1 MRPRKTIYLFILPA
15 LIVYAVFTLY
25 PIFYGLF
32 ISFTNW
38 DGLSPNYDFVG
49 FRNYK
54 NLLTNDSV
62 FAKSIV
68 NNLKFMLFVVTFQT
82 ILSLIFA
89 LFLVKNTKTNIAL
102 RTLYFLPTILSSV
115 SVGFIWLNMYDTNFG
130 MIKAV
135 LGLFGIQNS
144 PWWLGNPDIAIF
156 SVAFVQVWA
165 HSGQLMIIF
174 IAGLQAIPEELYE
187 VAQLEGATRFQTFR
201 KVTWPLIAPAAAI
214 VIAYTTLQSFRSFDL
229 IFAMTRG
236 GPNYATEILS
246 TFIYNVA
253 FQGYKFG
260 YASAASIVF
269 MLFLATLTFIQ
280 FKVLRT
286 DRVTY

>member
-1 MRPRKTIYLFILPA
+1 MKPKKTIYLFILPA
-15 LIVYAVFTLY
+15 LILYGVFSLY
-25 PIFYGLF
+25 PTFYGLF

-49 FRNYK
+49 IRNYK

-62 FAKSIV
+62 FAKSIG
-68 NNLKFMLFVVTFQT
+68 NNLKFMSFVVTFQT
-82 ILSLIFA
+82 LLSLIFA
-89 LFLVKNTKTNIAL
+89 LFLVKNTKTNVTL
-102 RTLYFLPTILSSV
+102 RTLFFLPTILSAV
-115 SVGFIWLNMYDTNFG
+115 SVAFIWLSMYDTNFG
-130 MIKAV
+130 LIKAV
-135 LGLFGIQNS
+135 LGLIGIENS
-144 PWWLGNPDIAIF
+144 PGWLADPSIAIF

-165 HSGQLMIIF
+165 HTGQLMIIF

-187 VAQLEGATRFQTFR
+187 VSKIEGASRFQTFW

-214 VIAYTTLQSFRSFDL
+214 VIAYTTLQSFKSFDL

-236 GPNYATEILS
+236 GPNYSTEILS

-260 YASAASIVF
+260 YASAASIIF
-269 MLFLATLTFIQ
+269 MLFVATITFIQ

-286 DRVTY
+286 DRISY

>member
-1 MRPRKTIYLFILPA
+1 
-15 LIVYAVFTLY
+15 
-25 PIFYGLF
+25 LF

-49 FRNYK
+49 IRNYK

-62 FAKSIV
+62 FAKSIG
-68 NNLKFMLFVVTFQT
+68 NNLKFMSFVVTFQT
-82 ILSLIFA
+82 LLSLIFA
-89 LFLVKNTKTNIAL
+89 LFLVKNTKTNVTL
-102 RTLYFLPTILSSV
+102 RTLFFLPTILSAV
-115 SVGFIWLNMYDTNFG
+115 SVAFIWLSMYDTNFG
-130 MIKAV
+130 LIKAV
-135 LGLFGIQNS
+135 LGLIGIENS
-144 PWWLGNPDIAIF
+144 PGWLADPSIAIF

-165 HSGQLMIIF
+165 HTGQLMIIF

-187 VAQLEGATRFQTFR
+187 VSKIEGASRFQTFW

-214 VIAYTTLQSFRSFDL
+214 VIAYTTLQSFKSFDL

-236 GPNYATEILS
+236 GPNYSTEILS

-260 YASAASIVF
+260 YASAASIIF
-269 MLFLATLTFIQ
+269 MLFVATITFIQ

-286 DRVTY
+286 DRISY

>member
-1 MRPRKTIYLFILPA
+1 MKPKKTIYLFILPA
-15 LIVYAVFTLY
+15 LILYAVFSLY
-25 PIFYGLF
+25 PTFYGLF

-49 FRNYK
+49 IRNYK

-62 FAKSIV
+62 FAKSIG
-68 NNLKFMLFVVTFQT
+68 NNFKFMLFVVTFQT
-82 ILSLIFA
+82 VLSLIFA
-89 LFLVKNTKTNIAL
+89 LFLVKNTKTNVAL
-102 RTLYFLPTILSSV
+102 RTLFFFPTILSAV
-115 SVGFIWLNMYDTNFG
+115 AVAFIWLSMYDTNFG
-130 MIKAV
+130 LIKAV
-135 LGLFGIQNS
+135 LGLFGIENS
-144 PWWLGNPDIAIF
+144 PGWLANPNIAIF

-165 HSGQLMIIF
+165 HTGQLMIIF

-187 VAQLEGATRFQTFR
+187 VSKIEGASRFQTFWG
-201 KVTWPLIAPAAAI
+201 VTWPLIAPAAAI
-214 VIAYTTLQSFRSFDL
+214 VIAYTTLQSFKSFDL

-236 GPNYATEILS
+236 GPNYSTEILS

-260 YASAASIVF
+260 YASAASIIF
-269 MLFLATLTFIQ
+269 MLFVATITFIQ

-286 DRVTY
+286 DRVSY

>member
-62 FAKSIV
+62 FAKSIM